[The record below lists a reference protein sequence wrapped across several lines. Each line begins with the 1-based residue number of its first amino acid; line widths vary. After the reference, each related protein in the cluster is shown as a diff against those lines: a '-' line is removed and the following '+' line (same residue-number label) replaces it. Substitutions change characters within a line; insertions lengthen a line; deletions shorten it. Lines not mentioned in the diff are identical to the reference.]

1 MQPTPPPPAGG
12 GWGLVVSGK
21 WPFVPPCRRG
31 PVGTTPRTKNDFLN
45 RLQGSNYTPYAF
57 WGTTYGTEMS
67 SRSQPCRRLDPQ
79 TKRNATFWQKRPKM
93 ARFGVHSLFGMRPL
107 PISPR
112 VGVESKKGAKC
123 DIIRGQ
129 DAKNWVTKAK
139 KRVTGKKG
147 VFFGAFYF
155 GKNHKNCCFCL
166 DNPLFCTFQL
176 IFLHS
181 RTTFTIW
188 LLRFEQYFT

>member
-93 ARFGVHSLFGMRPL
+93 ARFGVESLFGPRPIWGQHAINFL
-107 PISPR
+107 FAKSDIWIWRLFSLK
-112 VGVESKKGAKC
+112 EKFSKTSNPKV
-123 DIIRGQ
+123 IYEI
-129 DAKNWVTKAK
+129 VTTPK
-139 KRVTGKKG
+139 
-147 VFFGAFYF
+147 
-155 GKNHKNCCFCL
+155 
-166 DNPLFCTFQL
+166 
-176 IFLHS
+176 
-181 RTTFTIW
+181 
-188 LLRFEQYFT
+188 RFE

>member
-31 PVGTTPRTKNDFLN
+31 PVGTTPRRENNFLN

-79 TKRNATFWQKRPKM
+79 TKINATFWQKRPKM
-93 ARFGVHSLFGMRPL
+93 ARFGVESLFGPRPL

-123 DIIRGQ
+123 DIIWGQ
-129 DAKNWVTKAK
+129 DAKNFSFAIEKSDIWIWRLFSLKEKFSKTSNPKVIYEIVTTPK
-139 KRVTGKKG
+139 
-147 VFFGAFYF
+147 
-155 GKNHKNCCFCL
+155 
-166 DNPLFCTFQL
+166 
-176 IFLHS
+176 
-181 RTTFTIW
+181 
-188 LLRFEQYFT
+188 RFE

>member
-31 PVGTTPRTKNDFLN
+31 PVGTTPRMKNNSLN

-57 WGTTYGTEMS
+57 
-67 SRSQPCRRLDPQ
+67 LDPQ
-79 TKRNATFWQKRPKM
+79 TKINATFWQKRPRM
-93 ARFGVHSLFGMRPL
+93 ASFGVGPLFGMRPL

-123 DIIRGQ
+123 DIIWGQ
-129 DAKNWVTKAK
+129 DAKNFSFAIEKSDIWIWRLFSLKEKFSKTSNPKVIYEIVTTPK
-139 KRVTGKKG
+139 
-147 VFFGAFYF
+147 
-155 GKNHKNCCFCL
+155 
-166 DNPLFCTFQL
+166 
-176 IFLHS
+176 
-181 RTTFTIW
+181 
-188 LLRFEQYFT
+188 RFE

>member
-31 PVGTTPRTKNDFLN
+31 PVGTTPRMKNNFLN

-93 ARFGVHSLFGMRPL
+93 ARFGGRSLFAPRPL

-147 VFFGAFYF
+147 VFFGAFFF
-155 GKNHKNCCFCL
+155 GK
-166 DNPLFCTFQL
+166 
-176 IFLHS
+176 
-181 RTTFTIW
+181 TTKTVVFA
-188 LLRFEQYFT
+188 

>member
-31 PVGTTPRTKNDFLN
+31 PVGTMPRMKNNSLN

-79 TKRNATFWQKRPKM
+79 TKRNDTFWQKRPKM
-93 ARFGVHSLFGMRPL
+93 ARFGVESLFAPRPL

-147 VFFGAFYF
+147 VFFGAFF
-155 GKNHKNCCFCL
+155 SGKNLKNCCFCF
-166 DNPLFCTFQL
+166 DNTLFCTF
-176 IFLHS
+176 
-181 RTTFTIW
+181 
-188 LLRFEQYFT
+188 